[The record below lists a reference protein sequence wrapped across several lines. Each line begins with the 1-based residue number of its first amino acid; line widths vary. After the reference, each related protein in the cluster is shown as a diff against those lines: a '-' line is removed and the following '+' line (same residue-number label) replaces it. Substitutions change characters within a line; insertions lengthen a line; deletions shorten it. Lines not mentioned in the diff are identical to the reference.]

1 MTEIPE
7 HLLKRSQE
15 RRAAASGESAAAGA
29 PAASAPATVAPA
41 AVAKAAAPAKAGPA
55 LPPPPKPD
63 PVYVAAAKNRRKIPF
78 WAMAT
83 LSLLPI
89 WGFMYVQGIKPQAK
103 ALSGPLGEG
112 DHVYKTCSG
121 CHGPAGGGGAGRQ
134 LNEGEVL
141 KTFPHIE
148 DQLNFVY
155 SGTQKYQLAGFKEY
169 GDPSRAG
176 GAHILGSTGG
186 AMPPQSENAGG
197 SFTEAEILAVVC
209 HERYTVGGAD
219 PTSAQWLDEFEL
231 WCAAEAP
238 IFLALEDGTATFDNV
253 DQKFAAQG
261 VIPVG
266 TAPRPGKP
274 ADK

>member
-15 RRAAASGESAAAGA
+15 RRAAASGESPAASA
-29 PAASAPATVAPA
+29 PAASTPATVAPA
-41 AVAKAAAPAKAGPA
+41 AVAKAAAPAKTGPPV
-55 LPPPPKPD
+55 PPPPKPD
-63 PVYVAAAKNRRKIPF
+63 PAYVAAAKSRKKIPF

-112 DHVYKTCSG
+112 DHVYKGCQG
-121 CHGPAGGGGAGRQ
+121 CHGTTGGGGAGRQ

-155 SGTQKYQLAGFKEY
+155 NGTQGYQLAGFKEY
-169 GDPSRAG
+169 GDPQRAG
-176 GAHILGSTGG
+176 GVRILGSTGG
-186 AMPPQSENAGG
+186 AMPGQGAGL
-197 SFTEAEILAVVC
+197 TEVEILAVVC

-219 PTSAQWLDEFEL
+219 PTSAQWQDEFDL

-238 IFLALEDGTATFDNV
+238 IFLALEDGEATFDNV

-261 VIPVG
+261 VLPVG
-266 TAPRPGKP
+266 NTPRPGTP